1 MIKLLKLQKAV
12 FVIAAGL
19 LSFIAYKI
27 LDANEVK
34 GSVYFQ
40 MLAGV
45 LIMVGALWLLYPILF
60 AKKADKDGK
69 KVELKPVAKDPVEA
83 EPESVASWARN
94 SKPLGMGAS

>member
-12 FVIAAGL
+12 LVIAAGL

-34 GSVYFQ
+34 GSIYFQ

-45 LIMVGALWLLYPILF
+45 LVMTGALWLLYPILF
-60 AKKADKDGK
+60 AKRDKDGNAEIITDPTV
-69 KVELKPVAKDPVEA
+69 KVKVDEEEEKPATE
-83 EPESVASWARN
+83 
-94 SKPLGMGAS
+94 

>member
-12 FVIAAGL
+12 LVIAAGL

-34 GSVYFQ
+34 GSIYFQ

-45 LIMVGALWLLYPILF
+45 LVMIGALWLLYPILF
-60 AKKADKDGK
+60 AKRDKDGNAEIITDPTV
-69 KVELKPVAKDPVEA
+69 KVPVDEEEEKPATE
-83 EPESVASWARN
+83 
-94 SKPLGMGAS
+94 

>member
-34 GSVYFQ
+34 GSIYFQ

-45 LIMVGALWLLYPILF
+45 LIMIGALWMLYPILF
-60 AKKADKDGK
+60 AKRDKDGNAEIITDPTVEVPVDEEEK
-69 KVELKPVAKDPVEA
+69 KPATE
-83 EPESVASWARN
+83 
-94 SKPLGMGAS
+94 

>member
-34 GSVYFQ
+34 GGIYFQ

-45 LIMVGALWLLYPILF
+45 LIMIGALWLLYPILF
-60 AKKADKDGK
+60 AKRDKDGNAEIMTDPTVEVPVDEEEK
-69 KVELKPVAKDPVEA
+69 KPATE
-83 EPESVASWARN
+83 
-94 SKPLGMGAS
+94 

>member
-19 LSFIAYKI
+19 LSFITYKI
-27 LDANEVK
+27 LDAYEVK

-45 LIMVGALWLLYPILF
+45 LIMVGALWMLYPILF
-60 AKKADKDGK
+60 AKRDKDGNAEIITDPTVEVPVDEEEK
-69 KVELKPVAKDPVEA
+69 KPATE
-83 EPESVASWARN
+83 
-94 SKPLGMGAS
+94 

>member
-12 FVIAAGL
+12 FILIAGV

-34 GSVYFQ
+34 GSIYLQ

-45 LIMVGALWLLYPILF
+45 LIIIGALWLLYPILF
-60 AKKADKDGK
+60 AKKDKDGNAEIITDPT
-69 KVELKPVAKDPVEA
+69 VEVPVDEEDQKPATE
-83 EPESVASWARN
+83 
-94 SKPLGMGAS
+94 

>member
-12 FVIAAGL
+12 LLLVLGV

-34 GSVYFQ
+34 GSIYFE

-45 LIMVGALWLLYPILF
+45 LIIIGALWLLYPILF
-60 AKKADKDGK
+60 AKSDGEGKAEIITDPTVEVPVDEEEK
-69 KVELKPVAKDPVEA
+69 KPATE
-83 EPESVASWARN
+83 
-94 SKPLGMGAS
+94 